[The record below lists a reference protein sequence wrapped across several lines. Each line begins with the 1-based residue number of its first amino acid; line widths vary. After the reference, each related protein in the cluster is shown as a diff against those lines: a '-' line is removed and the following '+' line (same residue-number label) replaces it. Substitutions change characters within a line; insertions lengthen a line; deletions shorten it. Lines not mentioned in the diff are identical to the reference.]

1 MKKKTLLI
9 LILTVCLISLFATAV
24 SAQTFWDSILGPFEG
39 FEEAYDK
46 YFPFIDAI
54 IYCIIFIGLAEWT
67 IGKKFSGG
75 YSSGK
80 GGKAVVAGI
89 GIIFAISLALWE
101 RTAGF
106 NIKAFGPI
114 AMGVFV
120 AVMCLALYEG
130 LKEGAKMGTTTA
142 ATISYTAF
150 FFAMLGFGAIQA
162 IADRFPGAKPLVGI
176 LHFVAFGAV
185 LLLVYKFL
193 RKIPAAIGGG
203 GRPATPPTPGGPSA
217 GPPAPGG
224 QPPEKVKG
232 EEAEE
237 KAEEAFT
244 LDERNHLKR
253 LYGDLSELARF
264 AASYAK
270 GETHKIKDM
279 DAMAELALKEA
290 KKVKVDAKKIRRLG
304 RKIKRQARGVK
315 ELREE
320 EEKAIAMSDEIAK
333 NMNGVIE
340 ALEKAKGWFDKG
352 NFTVGLNI
360 LRKGAFTKLQE
371 SWKDLMM
378 LLNLEET
385 IMKQLEG
392 KA

>member
-9 LILTVCLISLFATAV
+9 LILTVCFISLFATAV

-114 AMGVFV
+114 AMGIFV

-176 LHFVAFGAV
+176 LHFVAFGAI

-193 RKIPAAIGGG
+193 RGITGFAGG
-203 GRPATPPTPGGPSA
+203 TPKE
-217 GPPAPGG
+217 PAPSG
-224 QPPEKVKG
+224 QPPRKAKG

-237 KAEEAFT
+237 EAEEAFT
-244 LDERNHLKR
+244 LDERNLIKKIYEG
-253 LYGDLSELARF
+253 LGKVIGWAIKYGGRISPGEKDKIRTDIRAELEIMIKEADRVKIDDAKVRRLARN
-264 AASYAK
+264 
-270 GETHKIKDM
+270 
-279 DAMAELALKEA
+279 
-290 KKVKVDAKKIRRLG
+290 
-304 RKIKRQARGVK
+304 IKRQARDIK
-315 ELREE
+315 ELTN
-320 EEKAIAMSDEIAK
+320 EEKRVMAYCDALKTEISDTIK
-333 NMNGVIE
+333 MLKDV
-340 ALEKAKGWFDKG
+340 KAKFDKG
-352 NFTVGLNI
+352 GRSISAALPI
-360 LRKGAFTKLQE
+360 LRGKVPEKLRE
-371 SWKDLMM
+371 MWDALTM
-378 LLNLEET
+378 LFSLEEK
-385 IMKQLEG
+385 IKKQLEG